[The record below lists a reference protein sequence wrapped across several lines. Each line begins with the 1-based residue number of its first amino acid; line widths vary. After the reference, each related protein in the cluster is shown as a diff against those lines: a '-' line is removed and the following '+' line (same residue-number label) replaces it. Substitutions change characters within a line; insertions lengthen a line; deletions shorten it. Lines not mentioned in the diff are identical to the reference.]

1 MLLKLLKLFGL
12 DVAAEIEAAK
22 TSLERRAE
30 RAADRIRRIAEG
42 AAVIAALGVLA
53 TITAIMTLTVGLI
66 ALYRL
71 VAQAYGDYAGL
82 GADAAILVVMTAA
95 LAAVIFA
102 KAQRLASVRTAT
114 RETGDSFTSGITELS
129 ESRSATQ
136 ATQAS
141 APPTPPPADHV
152 LLPVRSPAAP
162 RDLIDPLAVVLSE
175 VIQVPRLGNPV
186 VDDLIGKIRTTA
198 RSSAEEAVYRAAD
211 VIRRGRPADLVLVLT
226 GTAALAWLITR
237 NARSRP

>member
-1 MLLKLLKLFGL
+1 M
-12 DVAAEIEAAK
+12 
-22 TSLERRAE
+22 
-30 RAADRIRRIAEG
+30 
-42 AAVIAALGVLA
+42 AL
-53 TITAIMTLTVGLI
+53 TIGLI

-82 GADAAILVVMTAA
+82 GADAAILMVTTAA

-102 KAQRLASVRTAT
+102 KGQKLASMRTAT
-114 RETGDSFTSGITELS
+114 RVTSDSFASGMAEPS

-136 ATQAS
+136 KFAKPT
-141 APPTPPPADHV
+141 APPPDHF
-152 LLPVRSPAAP
+152 LLPVRPPAAP
-162 RDLIDPLAVVLSE
+162 RDLIDPLAAVLSE

-198 RSSAEEAVYRAAD
+198 RSSADEAVYRAAD
-211 VIRRGRPADLVLVLT
+211 VIRHGRPADLVLVLT

-237 NARSRP
+237 NARPRP